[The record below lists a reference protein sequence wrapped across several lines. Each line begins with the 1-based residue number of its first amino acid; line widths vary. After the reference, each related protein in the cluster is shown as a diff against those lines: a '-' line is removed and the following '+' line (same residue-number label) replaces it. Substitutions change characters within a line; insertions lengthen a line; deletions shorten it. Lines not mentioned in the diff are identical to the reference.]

1 MLGNGDTIGDLLA
14 EYPSLSRED
23 ILACAS
29 TTPLTWPRS
38 KSRPI
43 PLSATKRWGSSPD
56 VNIPRMTVGRLR
68 ELRHNAQGIRGT
80 QQQGMEELDLWA
92 AALAGSRVLITTDR
106 GFTAFRTI

>member
-1 MLGNGDTIGDLLA
+1 MLANGDTIDDLLA

-56 VNIPRMTVGRLR
+56 ENIPRMIVDRL
-68 ELRHNAQGIRGT
+68 ELPHDAQGIRGT
-80 QQQGMEELDLWA
+80 QQQGMEDLDLWA